1 MTCIFCYGMIIKWN
15 IDEEDRK
22 RICRSAIRKHEIRK
36 ETMDMKLNLS
46 GIWQFTLDREKTG
59 LRQEFYKK
67 TSFDDTIELP
77 TTTAEAKKGEKNTKR
92 YTDCLTETYH
102 FEGYAWYLR
111 EIEIPVEERGKR
123 FFFSMERTRKSTV
136 WVDGEQVGRFDSFY
150 VEHRYELSK
159 WLTPGKHILVVM
171 VDNTDYVS
179 NGGHMTSS
187 DTQTNWNG
195 ILGEIVLESFEDIVI
210 DQMWIYPSR
219 NEKHVDIRLQLS
231 HDRVLSDI
239 KVRVHCRLTKLKVKE
254 GRDFEHFEPLYTQTA
269 QTRREWIAENKGQD
283 LPYVIE
289 TLAVLPEKEYEVSPE
304 KDLQSADSQADTSQ
318 SETRQSTTVQS
329 KPVQSGLMRLETFGT
344 LDGEKE
350 TGFFDTEM
358 TIRYLLGGDAREW
371 DEYNP
376 YVYEITVSILCGDQT
391 ICERTSH
398 FGLRDFT
405 HRELTLYCNDN
416 EIFLRGTHDGMIFPL
431 TGYAPMD
438 LDSWL
443 HVYGT
448 SREYGLNHYR
458 YHTCC
463 PPKAAFLAASYLGI
477 YVQAEL
483 AFWGSIYDA
492 GDENYNQEQQ
502 EFLLEEGIRALD
514 AFGDLPSYFGMSMG
528 NELWGSKEE
537 INRIMGVLKAHDNRH
552 LYTQG
557 SNNHQFVPS
566 VLSNDDFFSGVRFS
580 KYRLFRGSYAMC
592 DAPLGFVQT
601 ERPGAYWNYDEMI
614 SPREIG
620 KGETSK
626 GGTIQIQYGTG
637 IKEVEV
643 GEGEGE
649 EEVIPHVPVV
659 SHEIGQY
666 EFTPDFHEIGL
677 YSGVLQ
683 PENMKI
689 FQERMEEKGLLC
701 YADDYFRASGKLAA
715 ACYKLE
721 LEAAFRSANLSGFQL
736 LDIKDYSGQGTAL
749 VGILNAFNINKG
761 AIAREDW
768 RMFCSDAVLLPTLDS
783 FVMKSG
789 DRISSEVKL
798 RYYRP
803 EKLTNVQLKAVWYLK
818 KQAQP
823 DKGMQY
829 WKEHAAVN
837 QCLNKQ
843 AECEHR
849 VRRQEINANKSSNMQ
864 KPDQTSELREIAVQ
878 TLNCAEIAG
887 RGLFTLGTIEL
898 KVPDCDNN
906 AEYILRF
913 SLTSDSTEDIV
924 NAYEVFVYEDYSKYK
939 VCDEQSEEET
949 PLIFDYDRFY
959 VTASGSDPVCF
970 SSNDTASDTYKPKMI
985 CITSDHKAALEEWNK
1000 GESVLLFVKSDSTLP
1015 GSTIKGEYCT
1025 DFWCYPMFRSISEGA
1040 GKPVPVGTMGL
1051 LIDTTHPALAGFAC
1065 EEYTTAQWY
1074 QIVMHSA
1081 PMILDSVQET
1091 KNIKPIVR
1099 MMDNFERNH
1108 NLGLIYEVT
1117 RGSAKM
1123 LVCEADLLTL
1133 RKEYPEAECLYR
1145 SLVNYVQSDA
1155 FI

>member
-1 MTCIFCYGMIIKWN
+1 
-15 IDEEDRK
+15 
-22 RICRSAIRKHEIRK
+22 
-36 ETMDMKLNLS
+36 MKLNLS
-46 GIWQFTLDREKTG
+46 GTWQFALDGEKQG
-59 LRQEFYKK
+59 LKQEFYKR
-67 TSFDDTIELP
+67 TSFGDTIDLP
-77 TTTAEAKKGEKNTKR
+77 TTTAEAKKGEKGTAR
-92 YTDCLTETYH
+92 FAGYLTETYH
-102 FEGYAWYLR
+102 FEGYAWYLK
-111 EIEIPVEERGKR
+111 EIEIPIEEEGKR

-136 WVDGEQVGRFDSFY
+136 WVDGEQVGSFDSFY

-159 WLTPGKHILVVM
+159 WLIPGKHTLVVM
-171 VDNTDYVS
+171 TDNTDYVS
-179 NGGHMTSS
+179 NGGHMTSP

-195 ILGEIVLESFEDIVI
+195 ILGEITLESFEDISI
-210 DQMWIYPSR
+210 DKMWVYPSR
-219 NEKHVDIRLQLS
+219 KEKNVDIHLQLS
-231 HDRVLSDI
+231 HDNILSDI
-239 KVRVHCRLTKLKVKE
+239 QVCVNCQLTRLRMKE
-254 GRDFEHFEPLYTQTA
+254 GRDFEHFEPLCTQTA
-269 QTRREWIAENKGQD
+269 RTRREWIAENKGQD

-289 TLAVLPEKEYEVSPE
+289 TLRVLPGKVYEVSPV
-304 KDLQSADSQADTSQ
+304 KDLQSADSQSNTSQ

-329 KPVQSGLMRLETFGT
+329 NPVQLGLLHLETFGT

-350 TGFFDTEM
+350 TGVLDTEM
-358 TIRYLLGGDAREW
+358 TIRYPLGEDAREW

-376 YVYEITVSILCGDQT
+376 YVYELTVSILRDDQVL
-391 ICERTSH
+391 CERTSH

-405 HRELTLYCNDN
+405 YRELTLYCNDK
-416 EIFLRGTHDGMIFPL
+416 EIFLRGTHDAMVFPL

-492 GDENYNQEQQ
+492 GDENYNKEQQ
-502 EFLLEEGIRALD
+502 DFLLAEGIRALD

-537 INRIMGVLKAHDNRH
+537 INRLMGVLKAHDNRH

-566 VLSNDDFFSGVRFS
+566 VLPNDDFFSGVRFS

-601 ERPGAYWNYDEMI
+601 ERPGAYWDYDEMI
-614 SPREIG
+614 SPREIV
-620 KGETSK
+620 KGAASK

-643 GEGEGE
+643 SEGE

-677 YSGVLQ
+677 YTGVLQ

-689 FQERMEEKGLLC
+689 FRERMEEKGLLRH
-701 YADDYFRASGKLAA
+701 ADDYFRASGKLAA

-761 AIAREDW
+761 AITREDW

-783 FVMKSG
+783 FVMRGG
-789 DRISSEVKL
+789 DCVSSEVKL

-803 EKLTNVQLKAVWYLK
+803 EKLTNVRLKAAWYMK
-818 KQAQP
+818 KQAG
-823 DKGMQY
+823 D
-829 WKEHAAVN
+829 HN
-837 QCLNKQ
+837 T
-843 AECEHR
+843 R
-849 VRRQEINANKSSNMQ
+849 
-864 KPDQTSELREIAVQ
+864 LREVAVQ
-878 TLNCAEIAG
+878 TLDCAEITG
-887 RGLFTLGTIEL
+887 RGLLTLGTIEL
-898 KVPDCDNN
+898 KVPECDDN
-906 AEYILRF
+906 AEYVLRF
-913 SLTSDSTEDIV
+913 SLTSDNAGDIV
-924 NAYEVFVYEDYSKYK
+924 NAYDVFVYEDCTDSRDCFCVVNSLNLNGTRHSY
-939 VCDEQSEEET
+939 QSEN
-949 PLIFDYDRFY
+949 
-959 VTASGSDPVCF
+959 V
-970 SSNDTASDTYKPKMI
+970 
-985 CITSDHKAALEEWNK
+985 CITSDNNAALEEWNK
-1000 GESVLLFVKSDSTLP
+1000 GESVLLFVKPDSTLP
-1015 GSTIKGEYCT
+1015 DSTLKGEYCT

-1051 LIDTTHPALAGFAC
+1051 LIDTKHPALAGFAC

-1081 PMILDSVQET
+1081 PRILDRIQEA
-1091 KNIKPIVR
+1091 KDIKPIVR

-1117 RGSAKM
+1117 RGNAKM

-1133 RKEYPEAECLYR
+1133 KEEYPEAMCLYR

-1155 FI
+1155 FIQN